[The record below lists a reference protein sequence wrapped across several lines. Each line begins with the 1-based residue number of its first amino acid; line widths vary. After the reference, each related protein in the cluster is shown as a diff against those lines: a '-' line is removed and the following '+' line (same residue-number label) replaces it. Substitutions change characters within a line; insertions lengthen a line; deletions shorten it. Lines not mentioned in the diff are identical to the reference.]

1 MAQKFLAS
9 LIAAGATGAG
19 SAQAFPEGY
28 RSHALQVI
36 LGGTLAPTTAVVNL
50 EGTLDGQNWFSLA
63 QWTKASQASGDIVF
77 AVDKPVAQVR
87 ANLASLAGG
96 TAPTVS
102 ANILSVP

>member
-9 LIAAGATGAG
+9 LIAAAATGPG

-36 LGGTLAPTTAVVNL
+36 LGGAVPATTAVVAL
-50 EGTLDGQNWFSLA
+50 EGTLDGQNWFGLA

-87 ANLASLAGG
+87 ANLTALAGG
-96 TAPTVS
+96 MAPTVS
-102 ANILSVP
+102 ANVLSVP